1 MYREGVRTYAVRTEH
16 IEEDVQ
22 GLMDW
27 LCAPP
32 LPAVPAEKTADFP
45 RKNDT
50 ELSELGRA
58 QLAAHVIEDFYANS
72 AVGVLADNLP
82 TAPEVGWAVS

>member
-32 LPAVPAEKTADFP
+32 LPAVPAEKTGMPTWGLSPASAD
-45 RKNDT
+45 
-50 ELSELGRA
+50 LGFA
-58 QLAAHVIEDFYANS
+58 PCWAL
-72 AVGVLADNLP
+72 AVGMA
-82 TAPEVGWAVS
+82 GRGG